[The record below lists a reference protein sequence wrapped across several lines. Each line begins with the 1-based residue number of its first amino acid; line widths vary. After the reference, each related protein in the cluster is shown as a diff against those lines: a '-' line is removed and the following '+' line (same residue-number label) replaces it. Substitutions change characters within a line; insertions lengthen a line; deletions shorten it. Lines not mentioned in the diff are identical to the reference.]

1 MSKRLIEAAFP
12 LAQASAASLH
22 EKNMRHGHISTLHL
36 WPARRP
42 LAASRA
48 AIAAALL
55 PDSGNDEERRA
66 IVRRLG
72 GELVIKPKTAK
83 GGKTEKDT
91 VTGKG
96 GILWWGT
103 ESGPDL
109 AWFRERIKA
118 GYGGRAPRVLDP
130 FAGGGA
136 IPLEAMRLGCEVV
149 ANDLNPVA
157 WLILKCTLD
166 YPQRLGGERRPL
178 PDFVLQDHD
187 FMESFLKAQGLR
199 GARLA
204 AAVSRAAG
212 EDDGKPLLIDDPAR
226 PWTRADLGWHV
237 RAWGQWVLAEARR
250 QLGGRYPTY
259 AEWTALDP
267 GVEVEPRPLRLLEP
281 DAAGQVDVASLNED
295 IPAAALADPRT
306 SRWVAKPTVAY
317 LWARTVRCKSCRAT
331 VPLLKTRW
339 LCRKDGKRVRL
350 TTEPN
355 AARNGVTFNVEPGV
369 PVQGTSAGTRKAAD
383 KRLAEGTMSRK
394 GVWCPCCGR
403 PSTVQMTMEDIRFEG
418 QTKRLGAVMT
428 AVVVDGLNGKE
439 YRRPTEHEIA
449 IAEISGTDL
458 ASAYAVI
465 PFGLPREPL
474 PSKEAP
480 GIRVPLYGF
489 TQWADLFTT
498 RQLLTLAVLTA
509 AVRQVKAAAI
519 AFGYPEAWGE
529 ALWAYLALAI
539 DRQADYGSAVCS
551 WHNSAEKLR
560 NTFGRFAL
568 PIVWDYTETNPLSG
582 LTGDFLGALDWIGRV
597 VSRRVSDTASGE
609 AVIIQRVSAMELQGQ
624 FDAIVTD
631 PPYYDAIPY
640 SDLMDFFYVWLR
652 RAVHG
657 LSTESDVAFSNSL
670 GPKWDHDAGDG
681 ELIDDSSRFGGNRAA
696 SKKNFEDGMAAVFRR
711 CSAALTPDGILV
723 IVFANKNPNAWETL
737 VGALIQAGFVVDGS
751 LPIQTEM
758 SSRTRAM
765 NSAALS
771 SSVWLVCRKRPTT
784 ARPGYDRLVL
794 AAMRAN
800 ITEQM
805 RRFWDAGIRGPDFL
819 WAATG
824 PALEAYSKHPVVLR
838 EATASGTKEA
848 MPVAEFLREVR
859 RLVVEFA
866 VGRVLRVDGGEAV
879 AAGLDDVTTYY
890 LLHRESFGM
899 ADAPVGAAILYALS
913 CGLSDSDLAERW
925 EILARGKARA
935 TVETEGDAEDD
946 GDAEDEEP
954 DGEEDGEVV
963 DEGGAGG
970 SSTVRLRPW
979 NARKRKALG
988 LEGIGGKS
996 VPMIDRLH
1004 RLMAL
1009 WKEGEIA
1016 KVDAFLSE
1024 AALTRDPLFQQIVQA
1039 VIELAR
1045 RDGKPDEAVV
1055 LESISRHMQSRSGLA
1070 SARQR
1075 ALI

>member
-55 PDSGNDEERRA
+55 LDPGNDEERKA

-72 GELVIKPKTAK
+72 GELVTKPKTAK
-83 GGKTEKDT
+83 GGKTEKDS

-118 GYGGRAPRVLDP
+118 AYGGRAPRVLDP

-136 IPLEAMRLGCEVV
+136 IPLEAMRLGCEVL

-166 YPQRLGGERRPL
+166 YPQRLGGERFPL
-178 PDFVLQDHD
+178 PAFVLRDRA
-187 FMESFLKAQGLR
+187 FMESFLKAQGLK
-199 GARLA
+199 GVRLA

-212 EDDGKPLLIDDPAR
+212 EDDDKPLLIDDPTR
-226 PWTRADLGWHV
+226 SWTRADLGWHV

-250 QLGGRYPTY
+250 QLAGRYPTY
-259 AEWTALDP
+259 SEWIALHP
-267 GVEVEPRPLRLLEP
+267 GVDVEPRPLRLLEP
-281 DAAGQVDVASLNED
+281 DAAGQVDVAALNVD
-295 IPAAALADPRT
+295 IPAATLADPRT
-306 SRWVAKPTVAY
+306 PRWVVKPTAAY

-331 VPLLKTRW
+331 IPLLKTTW
-339 LCRKDGKRVRL
+339 LCRKGGKRVRL
-350 TTEPN
+350 RAEPN
-355 AARNGVTFNVEPGV
+355 ASRNGVIFNVESGV
-369 PVQGTSAGTRKAAD
+369 LLEGGSGGARKAAD
-383 KRLAEGTMSRK
+383 KRLGEGTMSGK
-394 GVWCPCCGR
+394 GVRCLCCGN
-403 PSTVQMTMEDIRFEG
+403 PNTVQMTMEDIRYEG
-418 QTKRLGAVMT
+418 REGRLGAVMT
-428 AVVVDGLNGKE
+428 AVVVDGPTGKE
-439 YRRPTEHEIA
+439 YRCPVEHEVSV
-449 IAEISGTDL
+449 AEVPTPEV
-458 ASAYAVI
+458 SAAFREV
-465 PFGLPREPL
+465 PFGQPIDLIPL
-474 PSKEAP
+474 GGSRSTGGSPFSTP
-480 GIRVPLYGF
+480 GYGLCH
-489 TQWADLFTT
+489 WIELFTSRQAVAMATLT
-498 RQLLTLAVLTA
+498 RLVRLVKARALTA
-509 AVRQVKAAAI
+509 GTSEGWA
-519 AFGYPEAWGE
+519 E
-529 ALWAYLALAI
+529 ALWAYLALAN
-539 DRQADYGSAVCS
+539 DRVADRSSSIAHWDIGREGVVNTFSGFRLPISWDFCEAVPIGSA
-551 WHNSAEKLR
+551 
-560 NTFGRFAL
+560 
-568 PIVWDYTETNPLSG
+568 SG
-582 LTGDFLGALDWIGRV
+582 SYANAVNWIGKVTDHILRAAETLSAV
-597 VSRRVSDTASGE
+597 EVRHGSALGINDT
-609 AVIIQRVSAMELQGQ
+609 
-624 FDAIVTD
+624 FDAIITD

-652 RAVHG
+652 RALHG
-657 LSTESDVAFSNSL
+657 MSPEVNSAFSAPL

-681 ELIDDSSRFGGNRAA
+681 ELIDDSSRFGGDRQA
-696 SKKNFEDGMAAVFRR
+696 SKKCFEDGMAAVFRR
-711 CSAALTPDGILV
+711 CHAALTAEGVMV
-723 IVFANKNPNAWETL
+723 IVFANKNPDAWETL
-737 VGALIQAGFVVDGS
+737 VGALIRAGFVVDGS

-758 SSRTRAM
+758 GNCTRAQS
-765 NSAALS
+765 SAALS
-771 SSVWLVCRKRPTT
+771 SSVWLVCRKRSAI
-784 ARPGYDRLVL
+784 ARPGYDRPVL

-838 EATASGTKEA
+838 EATSSGAKEA

-913 CGLSDSDLAERW
+913 CGLSDSDLADRW
-925 EILARGKARA
+925 EILARGKAGV
-935 TVETEGDAEDD
+935 TVEVED
-946 GDAEDEEP
+946 DAEDEEP
-954 DGEEDGEVV
+954 DAEEDDEAV

-988 LEGIGGKS
+988 LEGVGGKS

-1016 KVDAFLSE
+1016 KVDTFLSE
-1024 AALTRDPLFQQIVQA
+1024 AALARDPLFAQIVQA

-1045 RDGKPDEAVV
+1045 RDGKPDEAAI
-1055 LESISRHMQSRSGLA
+1055 LESTSNHIQSRLGLA
-1070 SARQR
+1070 AARQA